1 MPKLFQSPQ
10 VLMWFF
16 EDISIKVLQLRN
28 IKTISPASSKKIYFL
43 MS

>member
-16 EDISIKVLQLRN
+16 EDISTHVLQLRN
-28 IKTISPASSKKIYFL
+28 KKQNPW
-43 MS
+43 